1 MVRETPIQQLQHRSL
16 VHHLSLLGIGG
27 IGGVPKLLGQQ
38 PLVPGTELLDNGH
51 RFQNHGTMIIPAST
65 A

>member
-1 MVRETPIQQLQHRSL
+1 MVRQAPIQQFQDRRL
-16 VHHLSLLGIGG
+16 VHHLGVLG
-27 IGGVPKLLGQQ
+27 IGGVPKLLGQ
-38 PLVPGTELLDNGH
+38 LSFVAGAELLDNGH

>member
-1 MVRETPIQQLQHRSL
+1 MVSETPIQQLQHRSL
-16 VHHLSLLGIGG
+16 VHHLSVLG